1 MPEPSAL
8 PGRTRIPSFV
18 HHRTRLTEGQQHAW
32 ERWWSEYGSD
42 VTDVLP
48 GPGEPPWE
56 PRAWFGRD
64 ATLRLEIGSG
74 MGETTAAL
82 AAAEPDDD
90 HLAVEV
96 YEPGL
101 AQLLMRVADAG
112 LTNQRVLRGD
122 AVTLLT
128 DGLAPESLDE
138 IRIFFPD
145 PWPKRRH
152 RKRRLVQ
159 PDFVRIAVSRIRNG
173 GRFHLA
179 TDWPDY
185 AEQMR
190 SVCTAEPALRP
201 LGVQT
206 ADGWAERPAW
216 RPQTKFERRAVTD
229 QRPVRDLL
237 YSVVHDSGTGRIR
250 RVTAPPAPDAAPPP
264 PTPSPSDCE
273 GRQ

>member
-1 MPEPSAL
+1 MPEPSAH

-18 HHRTRLTEGQQHAW
+18 HHRTRLTEGQQNAW
-32 ERWWSEYGSD
+32 DRWWSEYGSD
-42 VTDVLP
+42 VTDVVP
-48 GPGEPPWE
+48 GPGEPPWD
-56 PRAWFGRD
+56 PHAWFGRT
-64 ATLRLEIGSG
+64 APIRLEIGSG

-82 AAAEPDDD
+82 AAAEPEDD

-101 AQLLMRVADAG
+101 AQLMMRISDAG
-112 LTNQRVLRGD
+112 LTNQRLLRGD
-122 AVTLLT
+122 AVTLLSEA
-128 DGLAPESLDE
+128 LAPASLDE

-152 RKRRLVQ
+152 HKRRLVQ
-159 PDFVRIAVSRIRNG
+159 QEFVRLAVSRIRND
-173 GRFHLA
+173 GRLHLA

-190 SVCTAEPALRP
+190 AVCAAEPTLRP
-201 LGVQT
+201 LGAPA
-206 ADGWAERPAW
+206 ADGWQERPSW
-216 RPQTKFERRAVTD
+216 RPLTKFERRAVTD
-229 QRPVRDLL
+229 ERPVRDLL
-237 YSVVHDSGTGRIR
+237 YSVERGPGNRGTRS
-250 RVTAPPAPDAAPPP
+250 VTDIPNPHRDTPS

>member
-1 MPEPSAL
+1 MPEPAAH

-18 HHRTRLTEGQQHAW
+18 HHRSRLTEGQQHAW

-48 GPGEPPWE
+48 RPGEPPWD
-56 PRAWFGRD
+56 PRSWFGRN
-64 ATLRLEIGSG
+64 APLRLEIGSG

-101 AQLLMRVADAG
+101 AQLLMRIADAG
-112 LTNQRVLRGD
+112 LTNQRLLRGD
-122 AVTLLT
+122 AVTLLS
-128 DGLAPESLDE
+128 DALGPESLDE

-152 RKRRLVQ
+152 HKRRLVQ
-159 PDFVRIAVSRIRNG
+159 PDFVRTAVSRIRGG
-173 GRFHLA
+173 GRLHLA

-190 SVCTAEPALRP
+190 TVCSAVPALRP
-201 LGVQT
+201 LGAQA
-206 ADGWAERPAW
+206 ADGWPERPAW
-216 RPQTKFERRAVTD
+216 RPLTKFERRAVTD
-229 QRPVRDLL
+229 HRPVRDLL
-237 YSVVHDSGTGRIR
+237 YTVVHGAGTGEARS
-250 RVTAPPAPDAAPPP
+250 VTDAPGTPSGPPAPDDLP
-264 PTPSPSDCE
+264 E
-273 GRQ
+273 

>member
-1 MPEPSAL
+1 MPEHSAH
-8 PGRTRIPSFV
+8 PGPTRIPSFV
-18 HHRTRLTEGQQHAW
+18 HHRGRLTEGQQNAW
-32 ERWWSEYGSD
+32 DRWWSAYGCD
-42 VTDVLP
+42 VADVLP
-48 GPGEPPWE
+48 GPGEPPWD
-56 PRAWFGRD
+56 PHAWFGRH
-64 ATLRLEIGSG
+64 APLRLEIGSG

-82 AAAEPDDD
+82 AAAEPGDD

-101 AQLLMRVADAG
+101 AHLLMRVGDAG
-112 LTNQRVLRGD
+112 LTNQRLLRGD

-128 DGLAPESLDE
+128 DALAPESLEE

-159 PDFVRIAVSRIRNG
+159 PQFVRLAVSRIRND
-173 GRFHLA
+173 GRLHLA

-190 SVCTAEPALRP
+190 AVCDAEPALRP
-201 LGVQT
+201 LGAPA
-206 ADGWAERPAW
+206 ADGWPERPSW
-216 RPQTKFERRAVTD
+216 RPLTKFERRAVTD
-229 QRPVRDLL
+229 ERPVRDLL
-237 YSVVHDSGTGRIR
+237 YSVEHRAGTRDPRSVTESPDPR
-250 RVTAPPAPDAAPPP
+250 RDTPR
-264 PTPSPSDCE
+264 PTTSPSDCE